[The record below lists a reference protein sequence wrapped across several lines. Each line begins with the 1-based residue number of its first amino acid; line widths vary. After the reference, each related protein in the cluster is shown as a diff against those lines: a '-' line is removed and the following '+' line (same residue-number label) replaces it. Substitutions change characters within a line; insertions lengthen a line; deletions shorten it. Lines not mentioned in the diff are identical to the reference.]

1 MSKTKYFAVIQYQ
14 PLGESYWVT
23 ARKHETNCAYF
34 PLDKDAMRKDLRY
47 FRAFAGQDRVR
58 IEIQTKEGW

>member
-1 MSKTKYFAVIQYQ
+1 MSKTKYFAVIQLATPQ
-14 PLGESYWVT
+14 GEWQD
-23 ARKHETNCAYF
+23 ARKHETNCTYF

-58 IEIQTKEGW
+58 IEIQKQEG

>member
-1 MSKTKYFAVIQYQ
+1 MIQYAT
-14 PLGESYWVT
+14 LDGEWRD

-58 IEIQTKEGW
+58 VEIQKQEG

>member
-1 MSKTKYFAVIQYQ
+1 MAPTKYFAVSQDAT
-14 PLGESYWVT
+14 LDGEGRD

-34 PLDKDAMRKDLRY
+34 PLDKDAMRKDLLY

-58 IEIQTKEGW
+58 VEIQKQEG